1 MSAIQLI
8 DAIGLQP
15 VTLEGLKLRLHVAGF
30 SVANLQSIVDGLILV
45 GRVKIAYPE
54 RKDCLWYVL
63 SEAYPDLSNLAK
75 RSDRKIAEFKK
86 NPEKFRLT
94 SFNPPKQKRI
104 FRFNLEA
111 EILKAIEHDGPTTLQ
126 ILNRIRKNLTL
137 NDFELNFFEVKDKL
151 NELAAKGQVGVL
163 KATETTAG
171 GWLIPRKPRM
181 KV

>member
-1 MSAIQLI
+1 MSAIQVI

-30 SVANLQSIVDGLILV
+30 SVPNLQSIVDGLLLV
-45 GRVKIAYPE
+45 GRVKIAYHE

-63 SEAYPDLSNLAK
+63 SEAYPDLSNIAK
-75 RSDRKIAEFKK
+75 RSDRKIAKLNK
-86 NPEKFRLT
+86 NPGTFRLT
-94 SFNPPKQKRI
+94 SFTPPKQKRI
-104 FRFNLEA
+104 FRFDLEK
-111 EILKAIEHDGPTTLQ
+111 EVLKAIDHDGPTTLQ
-126 ILNRIRKNLTL
+126 ILNRMRKNLTL